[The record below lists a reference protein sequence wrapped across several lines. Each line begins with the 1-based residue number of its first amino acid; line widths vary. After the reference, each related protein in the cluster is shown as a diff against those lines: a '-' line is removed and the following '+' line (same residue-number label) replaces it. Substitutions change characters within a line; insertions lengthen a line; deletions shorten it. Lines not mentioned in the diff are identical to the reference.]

1 MPAQAGQT
9 ALHYTAGK
17 GHLSAMR
24 HLVKEFKLDPDVVDK
39 VSIVC
44 ISASLC
50 LFMYSH
56 LHDCMLGEHASTF
69 FCLQLCLLSMSVV
82 QSGLFSAA

>member
-24 HLVKEFKLDPDVVDK
+24 HLVKEFKVDPDVVDK

-50 LFMYSH
+50 LFMYY
-56 LHDCMLGEHASTF
+56 MLGEHASTF